1 MILPATCLVMA
12 GGRSSRFGSDKLV
25 AILGPGRL
33 MDHVLARLVPWFEE
47 TVVVHAPGKPLDGLP
62 PGVRQ
67 TPDERE
73 GGGPLVGLVSGLVA
87 CRTEWAFAAAADM
100 PFVRRELI
108 DALWART
115 AQADVVVPIG
125 PRGTEPLCAFYRASV
140 LPHARAAIEA
150 GKRRVI
156 SFFDEVR
163 VVHLTEDE
171 VRAVDPDLTSFFNI
185 NTAADLT
192 AAATTLAEPGH
203 APAEP

>member
-1 MILPATCLVMA
+1 MA
-12 GGRSSRFGSDKLV
+12 GGRSSRFGSDKL
-25 AILGPGRL
+25 AASLGPGRL
-33 MDHVLARLVPWFEE
+33 IDHVLARLGPWFEE
-47 TVVVHAPGKPLDGLP
+47 TVVVHAPSKSLADLP

-67 TPDERE
+67 TADERE
-73 GGGPLVGLVSGLVA
+73 GGGPLVGLVSGLAA
-87 CRTEWAFAAAADM
+87 CRTEWGFAVAADM
-100 PFVRRELI
+100 PFVRRELV
-108 DALWART
+108 DSLWAR
-115 AQADVVVPIG
+115 AADADVVVPIG

-140 LPHARAAIEA
+140 LPFARGAVEA

-163 VVHLTEDE
+163 VTYMTEDE
-171 VRAVDPDLTSFFNI
+171 VRTVDPDLASFFNI